1 MPTAHLNKY
10 DKIRSE
16 ILVLVQTKDPG
27 ALMVIRWMA
36 EPASLYWQSDKRK
49 EKLVKMY

>member
-16 ILVLVQTKDPG
+16 ILVLVQAKDPG

-36 EPASLYWQSDKRK
+36 EPVSLYWQSDKRK